1 MRPRSRSTG
10 ATHGEEVT
18 LGPTALP
25 LRRLGR
31 SDLEVSP
38 IALGC
43 MGFGSSA
50 WRPWTLDPPAA
61 LPLLHRA
68 LEHGINFLDTAN
80 VYSTGRSEELVG
92 GFLRQLG
99 AAARAR
105 LVVATKLFYPVGV
118 GETGLSAGNV
128 RQSCDDSLR
137 RLGLERI
144 DLLQIHRWDSGTAVE
159 ETMAAL
165 AGLVRAGKVRALGAS
180 NIRAWQL
187 AKMNFTARA
196 HGWPEFVSVQAHYN
210 LLHREDEREL
220 LPFCLDQQIGVLPWS
235 PLARGRLARAALPL
249 TPLGEAATARA
260 GSDDVIDTLYGPPT
274 DPLLGVVA
282 RLAGELD
289 STPARVAIAW
299 LAGRPGVTAPVV
311 GITRA
316 AHIDDAIAALDLELP
331 PEALRDLDAA
341 YTPRA
346 YVDLPWTSRNQTVL
360 PASS

>member
-1 MRPRSRSTG
+1 
-10 ATHGEEVT
+10 
-18 LGPTALP
+18 
-25 LRRLGR
+25 
-31 SDLEVSP
+31 
-38 IALGC
+38 

-68 LEHGINFLDTAN
+68 LERGINFFDTAN

-92 GFLRQLG
+92 RFVRELG

-118 GETGLSAGNV
+118 GETGLSASNI
-128 RQSCDDSLR
+128 RQSCDASLR

-144 DLLQIHRWDSGTAVE
+144 DLLQIHRWDAGTPVE
-159 ETMAAL
+159 TTMEAL
-165 AGLVRAGKVRALGAS
+165 ADLIRAGKVRALGAS
-180 NIRAWQL
+180 NVRAWQL

-196 HGWPEFVSVQAHYN
+196 AGWPEFVSVQAHYN
-210 LLHREDEREL
+210 LLPREDEREL

-235 PLARGRLARAALPL
+235 PLARGRLARATFTSTGANRAD
-249 TPLGEAATARA
+249 TSAAVVSTARA

-274 DPLLGVVA
+274 DPLLGLVA
-282 RLAGELD
+282 RIAHELD

-299 LAGRPGVTAPVV
+299 LAERPGIAAPVV
-311 GITRA
+311 GVTRA
-316 AHIDDAIAALDLELP
+316 SHIDDAVAALDLRLPEGSLSELD
-331 PEALRDLDAA
+331 RA

-360 PASS
+360 TTSP